1 MPKAALLIAV
11 SALLVAAAC
20 SSTPSPSGPPV
31 GSLPDPAVFVTADA
45 LGALFADA
53 RLSEPACRYAQSNYR
68 CIWTD
73 TANSRRSLTVLV
85 YADSQRVQQA
95 IGGDGSRPV
104 TIPGVSPGGGQHRQR
119 RRDRLVGRR
128 RARSGGHVRRRRSRR
143 RGGARGSSHRFHRRA
158 GAGRREL
165 SLSRRTCPIAGSR
178 RRRQADRVAVSEAA
192 RQQLPQ
198 RRRPGSGAR
207 PMRRRA

>member
-95 IGGDGSRPV
+95 IEGDGSRPV
-104 TIPGVSPGGGQHRQR
+104 TIPGVSQAAVSTDSERVTVWSV
-119 RRDRLVGRR
+119 VGERGLEVTFD
-128 RARSGGHVRRRRSRR
+128 A
-143 RGGARGSSHRFHRRA
+143 GGAGDAAAR
-158 GAGRREL
+158 
-165 SLSRRTCPIAGSR
+165 
-178 RRRQADRVAVSEAA
+178 EAA
-192 RQQLPQ
+192 VIAFTAALAPAV
-198 RRRPGSGAR
+198 GS
-207 PMRRRA
+207 